1 MRKGRYAKMKNRMAS
16 QVPVKPCARP
26 VHCLTALALAAAL
39 LLSCSSPQTADG
51 PVYRS
56 ERGFTIG
63 LTPQWLVVHQ
73 IDIGGKENPS
83 GTDNLRIR
91 SLFTAD
97 VLSGLKEKALANGV
111 ELFVNLETSDESL
124 IESIN
129 IQAARG
135 SIAIEESDAAPACAE
150 TEKRLTALYGQPVR
164 MSACKVLKIRRLP
177 SIYLEY
183 GVEKPA
189 LAHAQYLIQLKA
201 DRYIVM
207 TLTCR
212 PANLPRLRQE
222 LDTIV
227 ASFRPI

>member
-1 MRKGRYAKMKNRMAS
+1 MKNRMAS

-26 VHCLTALALAAAL
+26 VRCLTALALAAAL
-39 LLSCSSPQTADG
+39 FLSCTSPQTADG

-63 LTPQWLVVHQ
+63 LPSRWLVVHRM
-73 IDIGGKENPS
+73 DIRGKENPIR
-83 GTDNLRIR
+83 TDNLRIR
-91 SLFTAD
+91 NLFTSD
-97 VLSGLKEKALANGV
+97 VLNGLKDKALANGV

-135 SIAIEESDAAPACAE
+135 SIALEESDIAPACAE
-150 TEKRLTALYGQPVR
+150 TEKRLAALYGQPVK
-164 MSACKVLKIRRLP
+164 MSACKVLQIRRMP

-189 LAHAQYLIQLKA
+189 LAHAQYLIQLKS
-201 DRYIVM
+201 DHYIVM

-212 PANLPRLRQE
+212 PANLPGLRQE

-227 ASFRPI
+227 ASFRPT